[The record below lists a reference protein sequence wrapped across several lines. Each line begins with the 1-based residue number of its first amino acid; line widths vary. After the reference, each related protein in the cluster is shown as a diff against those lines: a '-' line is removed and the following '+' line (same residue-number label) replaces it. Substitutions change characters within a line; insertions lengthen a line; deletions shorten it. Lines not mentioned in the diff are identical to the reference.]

1 MLFVGK
7 LGLMQWLEPKKYLI
21 EILIDSPS
29 QRYLDQAYQDK
40 LFKKCMV
47 VVVEGEKVITAM
59 LRFQYRATSVA
70 MNTDSSHKDALDV
83 LVHRFLSL
91 VFLL

>member
-1 MLFVGK
+1 
-7 LGLMQWLEPKKYLI
+7 MQWLEPKKYHK

-29 QRYLDQAYQDK
+29 QRYLDQTYQDRLLK
-40 LFKKCMV
+40 TCTV

-70 MNTDSSHKDALDV
+70 MNIYRSHKDALDV
-83 LVHRFLSL
+83 LVHRFLAI
-91 VFLL
+91 VFLF